1 MLRLQKLSTG
11 RVCHICWLSMV
22 SGYSHLTHENLRVLI
37 VGENATNRFGGE
49 AILPLHYFRLLHECK
64 IDTYLLTHE
73 RVKNDLQLMSDLAH
87 ENIYYLKDT
96 RLFRWLNRLSTMLP
110 PRLAWLFIGNLM
122 NLIHTSLQWFL
133 IRRIVKQ
140 HQINVIH
147 QPIPVSPKLP
157 SGVFGFGVPV
167 VIGPMNGGMHFPPA
181 FESMAA
187 GGELFIYQWLRWLAD
202 GLRWLVPGKRLAN
215 ILLVANRRTKLMLT
229 PAEQRKAR
237 ILPENGVLSVLDT
250 VPEKPS
256 GTINCLFVGRLV
268 DWKAV
273 DIIIDA
279 VTQCETKQIALTIV
293 GSGAE
298 EASLKKLVQ
307 QKQLNNVRFAGFVPF
322 ESVDD
327 YYQAAD
333 IFLLPSLRECGG
345 AVVLEAMAHGLPVI
359 ATRWGGPIDY
369 VTAQTGMLIPP
380 VSREALVEGF
390 KTQIEVLAANPIL
403 RKSMGA
409 AAIARVKKEYLW
421 KDKVN
426 KMIKIYHELV

>member
-1 MLRLQKLSTG
+1 MK
-11 RVCHICWLSMV
+11 
-22 SGYSHLTHENLRVLI
+22 NLHVLI

-49 AILPLHYFRLLHECK
+49 AILPLHYFRLLDECD

-87 ENIYYLKDT
+87 EKVYYLKDT
-96 RLFRWLNRLSTMLP
+96 RLFRWLNQFSSMLP
-110 PRLAWLFIGNLM
+110 PRLGWLFIGNLM
-122 NLIHTSLQWFL
+122 NLIHTLIQWFL
-133 IRRIVKQ
+133 IRRIVKE

-187 GGELFIYQWLRWLAD
+187 NGELFIYQWSRLLAD
-202 GLRWLVPGKRLAN
+202 GLRWLVPGKRLAD

-229 PAEQRKAR
+229 SAEQKKAQ
-237 ILPENGVLSVLDT
+237 ILPENGVLSVLDS
-250 VPEKPS
+250 VPEKTT
-256 GTINCLFVGRLV
+256 GVINCLFVGRLV

-279 VTQCETKQIALTIV
+279 VAQCKTKQIKLTIV
-293 GSGAE
+293 GSGPE
-298 EASLKKLVQ
+298 EAGLKRLVQ
-307 QKQLNNVRFAGFVPF
+307 QKQLSNISFLGFVPF
-322 ESVDD
+322 DSVDD
-327 YYQAAD
+327 YYQSAD

-359 ATRWGGPIDY
+359 ATEWGGPIDY
-369 VTAQTGMLIPP
+369 VTAETGVLIPP

-390 KTQIEVLAANPIL
+390 KMQIDALAANPIL
-403 RKSMGA
+403 RKNMGA

-426 KMIKIYHELV
+426 KMIKIYNELV